1 MRSLTSQP
9 VLQLAAGRLSGC
21 TQQRRSAPAPQPP
34 PRAAASLLALARRR
48 GAAAAAAAGG
58 EAGSQPGGPSRAASG
73 AKGGP
78 RQRLTAQELV
88 ERAAVV
94 LERII
99 SSFNTQAC
107 GAAAPP
113 LVSV

>member
-1 MRSLTSQP
+1 
-9 VLQLAAGRLSGC
+9 
-21 TQQRRSAPAPQPP
+21 
-34 PRAAASLLALARRR
+34 
-48 GAAAAAAAGG
+48 
-58 EAGSQPGGPSRAASG
+58 
-73 AKGGP
+73 
-78 RQRLTAQELV
+78 V